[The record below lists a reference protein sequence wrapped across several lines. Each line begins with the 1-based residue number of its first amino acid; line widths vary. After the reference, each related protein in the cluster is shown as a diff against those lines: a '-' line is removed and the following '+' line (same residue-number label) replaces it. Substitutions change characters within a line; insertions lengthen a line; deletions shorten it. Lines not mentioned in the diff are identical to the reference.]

1 MSHARTK
8 RLTNIVLE
16 TVTLVILI
24 LLFLSEIF
32 FSSITHFFCNFVVIV
47 KSYPYRVIAN
57 NMMFFLFGLRGKVG
71 GITLTI
77 LVAAVSLALAFI
89 TGIAF
94 GLMRYSKRWWL
105 SYPAVGYI
113 ELIRAVPLILVIF
126 WFCFLPPGLSKQL
139 KDVSRVYYAIIA
151 FVCFT
156 GAYLAEIV
164 RAGIMSVGKGQME
177 AARST
182 GLTHTQAMTY
192 IILPQALKNMIPS
205 FVNQFVSLIKDTSLL
220 WFVGVMEFT
229 QTIFATSNR
238 EVNTDVTMGLYFFA
252 AVVYFFI
259 CYPLTASSRWL
270 ERRLGVGER

>member
-1 MSHARTK
+1 MSYARTK
-8 RLTNIVLE
+8 RLTRIVLTTITALIAVLFVVLE
-16 TVTLVILI
+16 IYFSTISLFMLHAKEVIKA
-24 LLFLSEIF
+24 FRYE
-32 FSSITHFFCNFVVIV
+32 VIV
-47 KSYPYRVIAN
+47 KN
-57 NMMFFLFGLRGKVG
+57 LMFFFFGLKGQLG

-77 LVAAVSLALAFI
+77 LVAAVSLAFSFI
-89 TGIAF
+89 TGIIF

-105 SYPAVGYI
+105 SWPAVGYI

-126 WFCFLPPGLSKQL
+126 WFCFFPPGLSKEL
-139 KDVSRVYYAIIA
+139 KDVSRIYYAIMA
-151 FVCFT
+151 FICFT

-177 AARST
+177 AARSS
-182 GLTHTQAMTY
+182 GLTHTQAMIY

-238 EVNTDVTMGLYFFA
+238 ELNVTMELYFFA
-252 AVVYFFI
+252 AVVYFII

>member
-8 RLTNIVLE
+8 RLTRIVLTTITALIAVLLIILE
-16 TVTLVILI
+16 IYFSTISLFILHAKEVIKA
-24 LLFLSEIF
+24 FRYE
-32 FSSITHFFCNFVVIV
+32 VIV
-47 KSYPYRVIAN
+47 KN
-57 NMMFFLFGLRGKVG
+57 LMFFFFGLKGQLG

-77 LVAAVSLALAFI
+77 LVAAVSLAFSFI
-89 TGIAF
+89 TGIIF

-105 SYPAVGYI
+105 SWPAVGYI

-126 WFCFLPPGLSKQL
+126 WFCFFPPGLSEEL
-139 KDVSRVYYAIIA
+139 KDVSRIYYAIMA
-151 FVCFT
+151 FICFT

-177 AARST
+177 AARSS
-182 GLTHTQAMTY
+182 GLTHTQAMIY

-238 EVNTDVTMGLYFFA
+238 ELNVTMELYFFA
-252 AVVYFFI
+252 AVVYFII